1 MAWTIL
7 SGLGWITYRT
17 ELELSPTV
25 LSDAQ
30 KDQWFY
36 KEKVFDPIL
45 LTTPFDADEDAFVL
59 SNGTDYSLAA

>member
-1 MAWTIL
+1 VL
-7 SGLGWITYRT
+7 SG
-17 ELELSPTV
+17 
-25 LSDAQ
+25 AQ

-59 SNGTDYSLAA
+59 SNGTDYSLTA